1 MQSDSQ
7 GWGGAWDPAFLTG
20 AELVAMLLVWGAVR
34 PPLHGAINTGQDDV
48 HGCKSRLW
56 RLLQNTI
63 VLTQSRKTKEKPW
76 KSRGDRM
83 K

>member
-20 AELVAMLLVWGAVR
+20 AKLVAMLLVWGAVR

-48 HGCKSRLW
+48 HG
-56 RLLQNTI
+56 
-63 VLTQSRKTKEKPW
+63 
-76 KSRGDRM
+76 
-83 K
+83 